1 MPAFL
6 FMDKYITMSN
16 VNNLLAALGDE
27 INSIAQRAAPDPK
40 EIARKLPLRSLS
52 GDHISGGKI
61 QNFASTGITDTAV
74 KTQLT
79 INNDGVTVK
88 NLFVEN
94 IDNLTVT
101 GTLKTK
107 ILEVDEIR
115 ADIKFEKDV
124 PIVFSG
130 DTLDGKGL
138 LWAGKGNTKQ
148 LIFNSNPDR
157 FFVSEHLDLARGK
170 SITVNNI
177 KILDE
182 SELGPTITKS
192 NLREVGRLK
201 GLIVDGGFNVG
212 QYMVFDANTSRLGLG
227 TENPNAAFSI
237 VDDGVELV
245 LGAKDTVK
253 AFVGTFAAHD
263 LELGT
268 NNTARISLLAD
279 GNIVI
284 GNSQAG
290 YHKISMMALVGI
302 NTQTPDQR
310 SALHVNGALK
320 FNDKLHFSA
329 SEAPTMNSYTKGD
342 ICWNDNPQAGKHV
355 GWVCVQSGSPGIWNG
370 FGRIE

>member
-6 FMDKYITMSN
+6 FIDKYITMSN

-27 INSIAQRAAPDPK
+27 INLIAQTAAPDVK
-40 EIARKLPLRSLS
+40 EIARNLPLRSLS

-94 IDNLTVT
+94 LDNLTVN

-115 ADIKFEKDV
+115 ADIKFEKNI

-138 LWAGKGNTKQ
+138 LWAGKGYTKQ

-157 FFVSEHLDLARGK
+157 FFVSEHIDLASGK
-170 SITVNNI
+170 SITINNI
-177 KILDE
+177 KVIDE
-182 SELGPTITKS
+182 KELGPTITKS
-192 NLREVGRLK
+192 NLREVGHLK
-201 GLIVDGGFNVG
+201 GLIVDGGLSVG
-212 QYMVFDANTSRLGLG
+212 QFMVFDANTSRLGLG
-227 TENPNAAFSI
+227 TESPNAAFSI

-253 AFVGTFAAHD
+253 AFIGTFAAHD

-268 NNTARISLLAD
+268 NNTASISLLAG

-284 GNSQAG
+284 GNPNSG
-290 YHKISMMALVGI
+290 YHKVSMMGLVGV

-329 SEAPTMNSYTKGD
+329 AAAPTMNSYTKGD

-355 GWVCVQSGSPGIWNG
+355 GWVCVQSGNPGIWNG
-370 FGRIE
+370 FGRID